1 MCPSL
6 RSGKTRS
13 VRMWSFVL
21 AKGLYENREASLSGL
36 GDGIVVMVTLAAQLS
51 SIDDVRELS

>member
-1 MCPSL
+1 
-6 RSGKTRS
+6 
-13 VRMWSFVL
+13 MWSFVL